1 MMDTTDS
8 IQPGDAI
15 PIVEETLS
23 VSKRKVQTGVV
34 RVDKEVEAHD
44 YIVTE
49 SLRSEQAV
57 VERVPK
63 GIEVDGNQPPQVR
76 IENGVTI
83 IPVLEEVLVVEK
95 RLVLKEELH
104 IRQEVSEVISSQPVT
119 LKKERLVLNRMQ
131 NTDGEEL

>member
-1 MMDTTDS
+1 MDTPDS
-8 IQPGDAI
+8 IQPGDSI
-15 PIVEETLS
+15 PIMEEVLDI
-23 VSKRKVQTGVV
+23 SKRKVTTGVV

-49 SLRSEQAV
+49 SLRTEQAH
-57 VERVPK
+57 VERVPR

-76 IENGVTI
+76 VENGVTI

-104 IRQEVSEVISSQPVT
+104 IRQIVSEVISSQPVT
-119 LKKERLVLNRMQ
+119 LKKERLVLNRTQ
-131 NTDGEEL
+131 GSDGDEG